1 MSNEK
6 FMKKHAL
13 KTGDIIE
20 IKTKNQIHE
29 GTVIPSKESDFITLK
44 LKSGYNISV
53 KMSDISNVKKTGS
66 QKVGKGEAVKV
77 QQDKSLPKI
86 SILHTGGTIA
96 GRVDYKTGAILSAF
110 EPEDLLGMFPEL
122 AKIGF
127 FQTKL
132 VGNILSG
139 NLRFKNI
146 SKIAK
151 AVENEIKTQK
161 NIKGIIVSH
170 GTDTLGYSAAALS
183 FMLEN
188 LNIPVIF
195 AAAQRSSDRGS
206 SDAAMNLICAAKF
219 IADSEFKGVGICMH
233 KGISDDECL
242 ILPATKSR
250 KLHTSRRDA
259 FKAVNSLPIASVNY
273 KEKKIKIIDK
283 NSFVK
288 LQGKFAVKS
297 KMEEKVG
304 ILKSHPNL
312 MPEQIDFFRKNKY
325 KGLVIEGTGMG
336 HIPVGGDGKENEL
349 NKKNL
354 EAVKKLVNSGCVV
367 VMTSQC
373 IFGRINMHV
382 YSYGVDLMG
391 AGVISGHDMLPETAF
406 VKLSWLLGNYSV
418 KKVPELMEDNLRN
431 ELIERTQENEF
442 DLE

>member
-6 FMKKHAL
+6 FMKKQSL
-13 KTGDIIE
+13 KPGDVVE

-29 GTVIPSKESDFITLK
+29 GIIIPSKENNFITLK

-53 KMSDISNVKKTGS
+53 KISDISNIKKTGS
-66 QKVGKGEAVKV
+66 QKVGKGTAVKV
-77 QQDKSLPKI
+77 KQDKSLPKI

-110 EPEDLLGMFPEL
+110 DPEDLLGMFPEL
-122 AKIGF
+122 AQIGF
-127 FQTKL
+127 FHTKL
-132 VGNILSG
+132 IGNILSG
-139 NLRFKNI
+139 NLRFKHI

-151 AVENEIKTQK
+151 EVENEIKTQK
-161 NIKGIIVSH
+161 NLKGIIISH

-206 SDAAMNLICAAKF
+206 SDAAMNLICASVF
-219 IADSEFKGVGICMH
+219 IADSDFKGVGICMH

-259 FKAVNSLPIASVNY
+259 FKAINTIPIANVDY
-273 KEKKIKIIDK
+273 KTKKIEIINK
-283 NSFVK
+283 NAFVK
-288 LQGKFAVKS
+288 NLGKFSVKPE
-297 KMEEKVG
+297 MEEKVG
-304 ILKSHPNL
+304 VLKSHPNL
-312 MPEQIDFFRKNKY
+312 MPEQIDFFRKHKY

-336 HIPVGGDGKENEL
+336 HIPVGGDGKANEI

-354 EAVKKLVNSGCVV
+354 DAIKKLVKSGCVV

-373 IFGRINMHV
+373 IFGRVNMHV
-382 YSYGVDLMG
+382 YSYGVDLMN

-418 KKVPELMEDNLRN
+418 KKVPELMEENLRN
-431 ELIERTQENEF
+431 ELSERTQENEF
-442 DLE
+442 ELE